1 MRVTHRAGRGHRA
14 RAFTAAAAAIAVAA
28 ALCVAVPSGT
38 AAAPPPAQT
47 SHSGA
52 SPTLGSAA
60 QTSGRWFD
68 RVFVV
73 VFENKDRSDVLD
85 VPYFAELARRGEQF
99 PRFVGEAHPS
109 QPTYLAMVGGDTFV
123 RDDEPH
129 DIAATNLAD
138 LLEGAGMSW
147 TSYEEGLPEPCFT
160 GKAAGNSDDG
170 KYTRAHNPF
179 ISFDDIRTNPER
191 CARIVDG
198 ERLDADIAAGTL
210 PTFALYAPNKNHDS
224 HDKPLR
230 YAARWLRRFLEPK
243 LADPRFMDGTLV
255 VVTFDESGDKSDDPK
270 TSPIYTLLLGPMI
283 TPGASDRARYDHY
296 SLLRTIE
303 DTLGLGTLGRHD
315 ATATPIP
322 H

>member
-1 MRVTHRAGRGHRA
+1 MRVIHRAGRGHQA
-14 RAFTAAAAAIAVAA
+14 PGAFAAIGVAA
-28 ALCVAVPSGT
+28 AVFLALPSGT
-38 AAAPPPAQT
+38 AAAPPAARTPR
-47 SHSGA
+47 SGA
-52 SPTLGSAA
+52 TPTIGSATQA
-60 QTSGRWFD
+60 SGRWFD

-73 VFENKDRSDVLD
+73 VFENKDRSGVLD

-99 PRFVGEAHPS
+99 PRFVAEAHPS
-109 QPTYLAMVGGDTFV
+109 QPNYLAMVGGDTFV
-123 RDDEPH
+123 RGDEPH

-160 GKAAGNSDDG
+160 GKAAGNSKDG

-210 PTFALYAPNKNHDS
+210 PTFALYAPNKNNDS
-224 HDKPLR
+224 HDKPLS
-230 YAARWLRRFLEPK
+230 YAARWLRGFLEPK

-270 TSPIYTLLLGPMI
+270 TSPIYTVLLGSMI
-283 TPGASDRARYDHY
+283 TPGTSDRTRYDHY

-315 ATATPIP
+315 QTATPIR

>member
-1 MRVTHRAGRGHRA
+1 MRVIHRAGRGRRA
-14 RAFTAAAAAIAVAA
+14 PGAFAAIGVAA
-28 ALCVAVPSGT
+28 ALFLALPSGT
-38 AAAPPPAQT
+38 SAAPPAARAPR
-47 SHSGA
+47 SGA
-52 SPTLGSAA
+52 TPTIGSATQA
-60 QTSGRWFD
+60 SGRWFD

-73 VFENKDRSDVLD
+73 VFENKDRSAVLD

-99 PRFVGEAHPS
+99 PRFVAEAHPS
-109 QPTYLAMVGGDTFV
+109 QPNYLAMVGGDTFV
-123 RDDEPH
+123 RGDEPH

-147 TSYEEGLPEPCFT
+147 TSYEEGLPEPCFI
-160 GKAAGNSDDG
+160 GKAAANSKDG

-179 ISFDDIRTNPER
+179 ISFDDVRTNPER

-198 ERLDADIAAGTL
+198 NRLDADIEAGTL
-210 PTFALYAPNKNHDS
+210 PTFALYAPNKNNDS
-224 HDKPLR
+224 HDKPLS
-230 YAARWLRRFLEPK
+230 YAARWLRGFLEPK

-270 TSPIYTLLLGPMI
+270 TSPIYTVLLGSMI
-283 TPGASDRARYDHY
+283 TPGTSDRTRYDHY

-315 ATATPIP
+315 QTATPIR

>member
-1 MRVTHRAGRGHRA
+1 MRVTHRAGRRHRA
-14 RAFTAAAAAIAVAA
+14 SVAFAATGVAA
-28 ALCVAVPSGT
+28 ALFLAVPSGT
-38 AAAPPPAQT
+38 AAAPPPART
-47 SHSGA
+47 SPSGA
-52 SPTLGSAA
+52 TPTIGSAT

-73 VFENKDRSDVLD
+73 VFENKDRSAVLD
-85 VPYFAELARRGEQF
+85 APYFAELARRGEQI
-99 PRFVGEAHPS
+99 PRFVAEAHPS
-109 QPTYLAMVGGDTFV
+109 QPNYLAMVGGDTFV
-123 RDDEPH
+123 RGDEPH

-160 GKAAGNSDDG
+160 GKAGGNSKDG

-179 ISFDDIRTNPER
+179 ISFDDVRTNPER

-198 ERLDADIAAGTL
+198 NRLDADIEAGTL
-210 PTFALYAPNKNHDS
+210 PTFALYAPNKNNDS
-224 HDKPLR
+224 HDKPLS
-230 YAARWLRRFLEPK
+230 YAARWLRGFLEPK

-270 TSPIYTLLLGPMI
+270 TSPIYTVLLGSMI
-283 TPGASDRARYDHY
+283 TPGTSDRTRYDHY

-303 DTLGLGTLGRHD
+303 GTLGLGTLGRHD
-315 ATATPIP
+315 QTATPIR

>member
-1 MRVTHRAGRGHRA
+1 MRVIHRAGRWHSVPG
-14 RAFTAAAAAIAVAA
+14 AFAAIGVAA
-28 ALCVAVPSGT
+28 ALFLATPSGAT
-38 AAAPPPAQT
+38 AAPPAAPT
-47 SHSGA
+47 
-52 SPTLGSAA
+52 SPTGAEPTIGPASQA
-60 QTSGRWFD
+60 SGRWFD

-73 VFENKDRSDVLD
+73 VFENKDRSDVLR
-85 VPYFAELARRGEQF
+85 VPYFAELAKRGEQF
-99 PRFVGEAHPS
+99 PRFVGETHPS
-109 QPTYLAMVGGDTFV
+109 QPNYLAMVGGDTFV
-123 RDDEPH
+123 RGDEPR

-147 TSYEEGLPEPCFT
+147 TSYQEGLPEPCFT
-160 GKAAGNSDDG
+160 GKAAGSSDDG

-224 HDKPLR
+224 HDKPLS
-230 YAARWLRRFLEPK
+230 YAARWFRGFLEPK

-255 VVTFDESGDKSDDPK
+255 VVTFDESEDKSDDPK
-270 TSPIYTLLLGPMI
+270 TSPIYTVLLGSMI
-283 TPGASDRARYDHY
+283 TPGTTDRARYDHY

-303 DTLGLGTLGRHD
+303 DTLGIGTLGRHD
-315 ATATPIP
+315 ATATPIRR
-322 H
+322 